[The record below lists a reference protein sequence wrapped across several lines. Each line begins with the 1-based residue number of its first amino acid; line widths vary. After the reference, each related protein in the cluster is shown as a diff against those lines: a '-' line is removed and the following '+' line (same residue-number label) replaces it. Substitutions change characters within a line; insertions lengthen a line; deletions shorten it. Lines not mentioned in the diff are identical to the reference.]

1 MTSVNTHVY
10 TYTLTHGHI
19 YTQTKDVDSTL
30 LNILFEKYDLLKKQ
44 IKIGIIIV
52 LSDPV
57 EFLI

>member
-1 MTSVNTHVY
+1 MY